1 MVRDISQFLE
11 NRLQFFLASDKQ
23 NMSVGQFVIPSVDS
37 HGQVLIA
44 QVRSIPMRCEN
55 NELYSNSSI
64 T

>member
-1 MVRDISQFLE
+1 
-11 NRLQFFLASDKQ
+11 
-23 NMSVGQFVIPSVDS
+23 MSVGQFVIPSVDS